1 MAKAKIK
8 FADVNVTVTVPV
20 GTRIIEISEKV
31 GSYIAYNCREGDCGS
46 CMFTVT
52 EGYENLSKPSE
63 YEKATL
69 LAGYKEIIEGWRK
82 APTLEALQ
90 SALVRN
96 NLAGMK
102 CRLACQT
109 QVYGDAVVAPLGS

>member
-20 GTRIIEISEKV
+20 GTRIIEISEKA

-52 EGYENLSKPSE
+52 EGYDNLSKPSE
-63 YEKATL
+63 FEKATL
-69 LAGYKEIIEGWRK
+69 LAGYKEVIEGWRK
-82 APTLEALQ
+82 ATTLEALQ
-90 SALVRN
+90 SALVHN